1 MDINERRPA
10 FVAPGTSITG
20 KILNVLGDRVTV
32 KISGGETVGAYAIL
46 EDETDP
52 GNGPPMHVHH
62 KEDEAFYILE
72 GDYEFHVGGR
82 VIRARAGSFLYG
94 PREIPHRFQ
103 NVGMARGRMLAFIQ
117 PAGVEYFFEEISA
130 ATVNGHPDMEK
141 VGAACRK
148 YEIEFV

>member
-1 MDINERRPA
+1 VDINERRPA

-32 KISGGETVGAYAIL
+32 KLSGGETVGGYTIL
-46 EDETDP
+46 EQETDP

-82 VIRARAGSFLYG
+82 VIRARAGAFLYG

-103 NVGMARGRMLAFIQ
+103 NVGTARGRMLVFIQ
-117 PAGVEYFFEEISA
+117 PAGIEYFFEEIAA
-130 ATVNGHPDMEK
+130 ATVDGHPDMEK

>member
-1 MDINERRPA
+1 MDINERKPA
-10 FVAPGTSITG
+10 FVAPGNSITG

-32 KISGGETVGAYAIL
+32 KISGAETVGAYTVL
-46 EDETDP
+46 EGETDP
-52 GNGPPMHVHH
+52 GIGPPMHVHH
-62 KEDEAFYILE
+62 KEDESFYVLE
-72 GDYEFHVGGR
+72 GEFEFHVGGR
-82 VIRARAGSFLYG
+82 VIRARAGAFLYG

-103 NVGMARGRMLAFIQ
+103 NVGTSRGRMLIFVQ
-117 PAGVEYFFEEISA
+117 PAGIEYFLEEISA

>member
-1 MDINERRPA
+1 LDINERKPA
-10 FVAPGTSITG
+10 YVAPGTSITG
-20 KILNVLGDRVTV
+20 RILNVLGDRVTV
-32 KISGGETVGAYAIL
+32 KLSGGETVGASTIL
-46 EDETDP
+46 EGETDP

-72 GDYEFHVGGR
+72 GEFEFHVGGR

-103 NVGMARGRMLAFIQ
+103 NVGTSRGRMLIFIQ
-117 PAGVEYFFEEISA
+117 PAGIEYFFEEISA
-130 ATVNGHPDMEK
+130 ATINGHPDMEK

-148 YEIEFV
+148 YQVEFV